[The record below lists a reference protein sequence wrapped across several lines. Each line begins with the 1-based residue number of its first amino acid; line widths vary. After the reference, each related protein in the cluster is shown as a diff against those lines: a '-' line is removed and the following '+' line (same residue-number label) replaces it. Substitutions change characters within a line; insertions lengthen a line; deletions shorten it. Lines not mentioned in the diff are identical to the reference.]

1 MRFFRWILS
10 NIIMIIIV
18 VGLIYS
24 YVYWGNLVGSDTP
37 AGKAVVYLSD
47 EFVEVKEFVDG
58 IKAKNKDKEQ
68 HEEPQKETEEV
79 QEKPQ
84 PQQQGNQEDALVS
97 AESEETAP
105 VHAANTN
112 TTTTAAENASASSIT
127 ASSSANT
134 TGEAA
139 VAASED
145 DAAHNA
151 VAETAAQSDSTVI
164 ENTEKWQPVQQPVT
178 ISYSHNKT
186 QIQQDSSGDVHTLA
200 NNSKPAKPTA
210 AAEIV
215 QVETQEDGF
224 VTPAIEKELETATA
238 DGSVAALT
246 PDATRTVWIEARKAF
261 YKRDFAE
268 SEKDYKR
275 VISMTKDNY
284 DAYGE
289 LGNVY
294 FHQGKNSEA
303 ADAYMAASVILIRQ
317 GYTDRAKSL
326 LGLMRYL
333 DKDKALLL
341 QKRLEDKK

>member
-37 AGKAVVYLSD
+37 AGKAIVYLSD
-47 EFVEVKEFVDG
+47 EFVEVKDFVDG

-68 HEEPQKETEEV
+68 
-79 QEKPQ
+79 
-84 PQQQGNQEDALVS
+84 QGNQDDVLVS
-97 AESEETAP
+97 AESEKAAP
-105 VHAANTN
+105 VHADDTGATITAVERNVPANF
-112 TTTTAAENASASSIT
+112 TAAAPSIDAAEEISVATGEGGDALHDVTAAKFDVQAGSTAIENA
-127 ASSSANT
+127 
-134 TGEAA
+134 
-139 VAASED
+139 
-145 DAAHNA
+145 
-151 VAETAAQSDSTVI
+151 
-164 ENTEKWQPVQQPVT
+164 EKWQPVQQPVT

-186 QIQQDSSGDVHTLA
+186 QIQQDSDGDVHELA
-200 NNSKPAKPTA
+200 SNADAAKLVA
-210 AAEIV
+210 AAKIV

-224 VTPAIEKELETATA
+224 VTPAIEKELETAAA

-246 PDATRTVWIEARKAF
+246 PDATRTVWIDARKAF

-303 ADAYMAASVILIRQ
+303 ADAYMEASVIFIRQ
-317 GYTDRAKSL
+317 GNISRAKSL

-341 QKRLEDKK
+341 QKRLEQEK

>member
-37 AGKAVVYLSD
+37 AGKAIVYLSD
-47 EFVEVKEFVDG
+47 EFVEVKDFVDG

-68 HEEPQKETEEV
+68 
-79 QEKPQ
+79 
-84 PQQQGNQEDALVS
+84 QGNQDDVLVS
-97 AESEETAP
+97 AESKKAAP
-105 VHAANTN
+105 VQADNTD
-112 TTTTAAENASASSIT
+112 TAAAEINASANSATPVS
-127 ASSSANT
+127 SSSAASANAIEET
-134 TGEAA
+134 SAAISEEDASHNIVAKPSVPTGSTN
-139 VAASED
+139 VA
-145 DAAHNA
+145 NA
-151 VAETAAQSDSTVI
+151 
-164 ENTEKWQPVQQPVT
+164 EKWQPVQQPVT
-178 ISYSHNKT
+178 ISYSHNQT
-186 QIQQDSSGDVHTLA
+186 QIQQDSDGDVHELA
-200 NNSKPAKPTA
+200 SNADAAKSA
-210 AAEIV
+210 AATEIV

-224 VTPAIEKELETATA
+224 VTPAIEKELETAAA

-246 PDATRTVWIEARKAF
+246 PDATRTVWIDARKAF

-275 VISMTKDNY
+275 VISMTKDNF

-294 FHQGKNSEA
+294 FHQGKNSDA
-303 ADAYMAASVILIRQ
+303 ADAYMEAAVILIRQ
-317 GYTDRAKSL
+317 GNINRSKSL

-341 QKRLEDKK
+341 QKRLEQNK